1 MFDFLIGKAEI
12 TADGTEDALLHS
24 LAAAMKARGFTLLG
38 VVAMREADGALA
50 TFGQPSIT
58 ESAEFKDV
66 LRTLADQM
74 EMTEE
79 QPAEMTIPSA

>member
-1 MFDFLIGKAEI
+1 MFGLFGKAEI
-12 TADGTEDALLHS
+12 TADGTEDVLLHS

-58 ESAEFKDV
+58 ESAEFKEI
-66 LRTLADQM
+66 LRCLADQM
-74 EMTEE
+74 EMTAD
-79 QPAEMTIPSA
+79 QPPDEIIPAA